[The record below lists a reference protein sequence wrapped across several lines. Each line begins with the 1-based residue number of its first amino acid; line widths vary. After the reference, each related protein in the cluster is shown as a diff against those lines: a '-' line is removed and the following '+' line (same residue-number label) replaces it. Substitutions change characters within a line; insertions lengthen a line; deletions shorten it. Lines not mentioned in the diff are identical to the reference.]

1 MRVPLGVRAIVA
13 ATAGLAGASFLAALA
28 AGAGF
33 SLTTVALL
41 AALAVVTEY
50 FQVDAVEP
58 PLNPADART
67 FSFSS
72 GVHIAAVVVAG
83 PAAAALVAVTGV
95 VVVDLIR
102 GAPLR
107 RVTFNASTFALSALV
122 GGLAFQAA
130 GGTPGEVA
138 LPADMPAVA
147 ALALVY
153 AFVNGVLVTAVVSAA
168 QGVRF
173 GFDAL
178 IADLGT
184 DAAEASLGAALAVF
198 ALHEAWA
205 LVLLV
210 PLAAATYQAHARLA
224 MLRRQ
229 TARSLEV
236 LANVIDER
244 DPYTYRHS
252 QRVSELV
259 GEVAEGIGLPS
270 LVAARLRWAG
280 RLHDL
285 GKIAVDAAVLRK
297 PGALDAR
304 EWDAMR
310 RHPRL
315 SARLLR
321 RFEFAAAEARIV
333 EYHHERWDGQGYYGI
348 ERERVPL
355 ASHLLTVADT
365 FDAMT
370 SDRPYRA
377 GLPEEDAL
385 AEIESQAGSQF
396 HPAVARAFVAVRRG
410 QDPET
415 VLEAAELAELRS
427 LSFDMP
433 ASRRLPEAAA
443 TLAVVVSV
451 AIVLV
456 GLGTGMPIV
465 AGVGAAGA
473 IALVGL
479 RHAGGQRANRLVA
492 QLAAAAAQP
501 STDRAAA
508 FAGAA
513 TAFALDASWAGLV
526 EWDRR
531 ALSGRLELEW
541 GSAQPNPDA
550 LMSWLLR
557 DADADQTVLREHGE
571 ALGASGTYLALPLD
585 EGEGVTAFLVVGC
598 VNQPGGHVVTALERF
613 PDELRKRLARPR
625 TVAVLPVRAVS

>member
-28 AGAGF
+28 AGAGL

-95 VVVDLIR
+95 VVLIR

-280 RLHDL
+280 R
-285 GKIAVDAAVLRK
+285 
-297 PGALDAR
+297 
-304 EWDAMR
+304 
-310 RHPRL
+310 
-315 SARLLR
+315 
-321 RFEFAAAEARIV
+321 
-333 EYHHERWDGQGYYGI
+333 HHERWDGQGYYGI

-396 HPAVARAFVAVRRG
+396 HPAVAHAFVAVRRG

-451 AIVLV
+451 EIVLV

-479 RHAGGQRANRLVA
+479 RHAGGQR
-492 QLAAAAAQP
+492 
-501 STDRAAA
+501 
-508 FAGAA
+508 
-513 TAFALDASWAGLV
+513 
-526 EWDRR
+526 
-531 ALSGRLELEW
+531 
-541 GSAQPNPDA
+541 
-550 LMSWLLR
+550 
-557 DADADQTVLREHGE
+557 
-571 ALGASGTYLALPLD
+571 
-585 EGEGVTAFLVVGC
+585 
-598 VNQPGGHVVTALERF
+598 
-613 PDELRKRLARPR
+613 
-625 TVAVLPVRAVS
+625 